1 MILDRKNYFEFIL
14 SHFSVSFPH
23 KEQEPLEDR
32 PPQDPVSGFL
42 LKITPIDIPA
52 IAKTKIRIPKNNS
65 TVKINVILAFILY
78 IISNDR
84 VFTLISKSV
93 ILKLILRELFRL

>member
-1 MILDRKNYFEFIL
+1 MKGYVEFIF

-23 KEQEPLEDR
+23 IEHEPLGDSPPQEPA
-32 PPQDPVSGFL
+32 SGFL
-42 LKITPIDIPA
+42 LNITPIDMPA
-52 IAKTKIRIPKNNS
+52 IAKTKMRIPKNNS
-65 TVKINVILAFILY
+65 TIKINVILAYILY

-93 ILKLILRELFRL
+93 ILRPYLRRVV